1 MKPSELRALRAGA
14 QLLAGEQAKT
24 AEQVVRRLLAVQTQD
39 LGAGLLSLRARV
51 AKLTIPEAH
60 QAINDR
66 AVVVTWVNRGT
77 IHMLSPDDLPWL
89 LALTAPTLRTGV
101 LRRLTLDGVSEANA
115 RKAIDVIVTALA
127 DEGPL
132 KREDLRARVKQA
144 GLEAEGQ
151 ALVHLLFRASYEG
164 LIVRG
169 PIAGRQHLFARTE
182 DWLGRQ
188 PKPPPRDQALAE
200 LARRYLAG
208 FGPATAAD
216 LAYWAG
222 LPLRDARAGLAA
234 IATEPAGAGELV
246 DLDARRGDPPAPVP
260 PRLLGAFDPYLLG
273 WRDRAFAVEEAHAR
287 RVHPGGGMLRAVAL
301 LDGAA
306 AGTWSARRR
315 SGGRLEITIEPF
327 APLKPEAFD
336 AERADVER
344 FESVS

>member
-1 MKPSELRALRAGA
+1 MKPADLRALRAGA

-60 QAINDR
+60 QAINDK

-89 LALTAPTLRTGV
+89 LALTAPTLRTGI

-132 KREDLRARVKQA
+132 RREGLRARVNQA

-188 PKPPPRDQALAE
+188 PKPLPRDRALAE

-222 LPLRDARAGLAA
+222 LPLRDARAGLER
-234 IATEPAGAGELV
+234 IAPELSQHEDGLV
-246 DLDARRGDPPAPVP
+246 DLRGRAPAPERLP
-260 PRLLGAFDPYLLG
+260 ARLLPLWDDALVGHKDKSWLG
-273 WRDRAFAVEEAHAR
+273 DAGRIFA
-287 RVHPGGGMLRAVAL
+287 GGMIGPAATRAGRVV
-301 LDGAA
+301 GK
-306 AGTWSARRR
+306 WSARA
-315 SGGRLEITIEPF
+315 GRVRVEPF
-327 APLKPEAFD
+327 DDGSAHGFA
-336 AERADVER
+336 AEQRDVER
-344 FESVS
+344 FLATRPA